1 MTNALPFRLFLR
13 GTPDESTTRT
23 LMSLHDAEVRQ
34 TSLPALDE
42 VIASG
47 DELVLWS
54 LARLL
59 HKQGSWYTMGVYPIG
74 KTEFLAA
81 VASVIARA
89 LRDADAEGLVWTPV
103 LDAAAGS
110 KAWSMVVTEKWPGK
124 ERFGIP
130 TEEERIAKLAAWVA
144 ACRDPAQL
152 EDLLRFRAGPIR
164 KVVAANAQALS
175 REAMLDLAKSA
186 ELAEL
191 LRKNPATGAGID
203 EALVRKSFEDWKHA
217 LANRSQPGAPPYDE
231 IGETEKSVLV
241 SLLRKGVTLPDEIR
255 DELFAMA
262 LNTRSFR
269 PDPRPDLAADILLED
284 RNTPVEM
291 LRQLKSN
298 TSSRNA
304 RILLHPNCSDD
315 LWAELIRQGY
325 DLQLAMKERQFPT
338 EKLDVAYAHHSTN
351 GWAHDIIAAFF
362 EQENIRKELVLKEL
376 AYARGAYKSRL
387 LISLSRNPVARK
399 WSEVRELLLRS
410 SSAEVVTN
418 LVADGNADDYERSM
432 LKLLRVNREEA
443 LKILNEQG
451 IPAGIPMPK
460 KLAERL
466 LTSEDREERMLG
478 ITLLSTVREKSA
490 ENEEQG
496 RATDLQR
503 QRAR

>member
-13 GTPDESTTRT
+13 GTPDESTTR
-23 LMSLHDAEVRQ
+23 SLTVIHDHAIRQAE
-34 TSLPALDE
+34 LPALRELIETADE
-42 VIASG
+42 I
-47 DELVLWS
+47 VLWN
-54 LARLL
+54 LARML
-59 HKQGSWYTMGVYPIG
+59 HHQRHWFTAGVFPIG
-74 KTEFLAA
+74 LNTYLDA
-81 VASVIARA
+81 VASLLARA
-89 LRDADAEGLVWTPV
+89 LRDADAEGVIWTPV

-110 KAWSMVVTEKWPGK
+110 QAWRHLSEEEWHGK
-124 ERFGIP
+124 ELLNIP
-130 TEEERIAKLAAWVA
+130 SEEQRIAALVPWISS
-144 ACRDPAQL
+144 CSDPAQL
-152 EDLLRFRAGPIR
+152 QALLAFRAEPIR
-164 KVVAANAQALS
+164 KAVAAHARALS
-175 REAMLDLAKSA
+175 REALFDLATSP
-186 ELAEL
+186 ELTDL
-191 LRKNPATGAGID
+191 LRQNPAAGAGVD
-203 EALVRKSFEDWKHA
+203 DALVRKTFQDLQNV
-217 LANRSQPGAPPYDE
+217 LANAHAPGAPSYNE